1 MPRAIKVE
9 NLSKSYRVGHNNTKD
24 KNYTALRDGLASN
37 AQNLACK
44 TRDRLTGRQIV
55 QGDEV
60 EEFRALKDITTTF
73 NPATAV
79 GIIGRNAAGKSTGL
93 NILSRITINA
103 RVASLLGSAWTG
115 DAASRE
121 QRMTIGP

>member
-1 MPRAIKVE
+1 MPPAIQVQ
-9 NLSKSYRVGHNNTKD
+9 NLSKSYRVGHNNTKAER
-24 KNYTALRDGLASN
+24 YTALRDGPASN

-44 TRDRLTGRQIV
+44 TRDRLTGRQFV

-79 GIIGRNAAGKSTGL
+79 GIIGCNDAGKSTGL
-93 NILSRITINA
+93 NILSRVTINA
-103 RVASLLGSAWTG
+103 RVASLLGSARPG
-115 DAASRE
+115 DAPSRE
-121 QRMTIGP
+121 QRMTTGP